1 MTIGMILLGVTAILV
16 LLGVGQRI
24 LDRMR
29 LNDKLALLFIALI
42 IGLGFVPDIRVS
54 DVFSF
59 NIGGAVIPLALC
71 IYLWIKS
78 DTSWEKV
85 RAILASLV
93 TGGAVFA
100 IGFLMPDEPE
110 SIPIDPLIIYGIA
123 AGLIAYI
130 FGRSRRCAFIAG
142 VVGMM
147 ISNTIN
153 AIYVWNRGIDQE
165 LNLGGA
171 GAFDGIVIAGL
182 LAVLLA
188 EILGEVIERMK
199 RGKKPPTRKFEG
211 GDFAKEGQGR

>member
-1 MTIGMILLGVTAILV
+1 MTTGMILLIITAILI
-16 LLGVGQRI
+16 LLGAGQRI
-24 LDRMR
+24 LDRLR

-54 DVFSF
+54 EVFSF
-59 NIGGAVIPLALC
+59 NIGGAVIPLVLC
-71 IYLWIKS
+71 IYLFIKADS
-78 DTSWEKV
+78 GWEKV
-85 RAILASLV
+85 RSIIAALA
-93 TGGAVFA
+93 TGAAVFA

-110 SIPIDPLIIYGIA
+110 SIPVDPLILYGVA

-130 FGRSRRCAFIAG
+130 LGRSRRCAFIAG

-153 AIYVWNRGIDQE
+153 AVYVWSKGVDQE

>member
-1 MTIGMILLGVTAILV
+1 MTIGMILLVITAILI

-24 LDRMR
+24 LDRLR

-54 DVFSF
+54 EVFSF

-71 IYLWIKS
+71 VYLWIKA
-78 DTSWEKV
+78 DTGWERV
-85 RAILASLV
+85 RSILASIA
-93 TGGAVFA
+93 TGAAVFA

-110 SIPIDPLIIYGIA
+110 SIPVDPLIIYGVA

-130 FGRSRRCAFIAG
+130 LGRSRRCAFIAG
-142 VVGMM
+142 VTGMM
-147 ISNTIN
+147 ISNTAN
-153 AIYVWNRGIDQE
+153 AVYVWSKGVDQE

-188 EILGEVIERMK
+188 EILGEVIERIK
-199 RGKKPPTRKFEG
+199 RGKKPPARKFDG
-211 GDFAKEGQGR
+211 GDFAKEGGK